1 MFGIYLFSLLLSC
14 IFQDFHYRLLIVK
27 RLCLSQLTHSFNNRL
42 SCLLTTT
49 GVTRPIIEVD
59 DDISSIGSDDSIATI
74 DGGLQKPRQL
84 FCIVLQLLF
93 GVAEMMRN
101 TISKRPLGSLHFDR
115 HASTNSLFRLL
126 MAAMEDDSHALLVR
140 HYYVGKLAHQL
151 LD

>member
-1 MFGIYLFSLLLSC
+1 MY
-14 IFQDFHYRLLIVK
+14 
-27 RLCLSQLTHSFNNRL
+27 SFNNCL

-59 DDISSIGSDDSIATI
+59 DDISSISSDDSIATI

-84 FCIVLQLLF
+84 FCIVLQLPF

-101 TISKRPLGSLHFDR
+101 TVPLLC
-115 HASTNSLFRLL
+115 T
-126 MAAMEDDSHALLVR
+126 
-140 HYYVGKLAHQL
+140 KLRFAIITRIETTKEIRSFNAIK